1 MCGQDQTFGLSSFTS
16 LKTVL
21 VKIVLNLF
29 CVFIK
34 LISKQI
40 QDLNPNKDLNNYS
53 CAVSNQLQDTLYIY
67 MTFFTNQKKEAVRN
81 KIMGRIRFKDR
92 VYVRVKTKVKGCF
105 FSFKVYIYIKAL
117 ITIKSMSMHD
127 APYHSCS
134 TNCRR
139 YRIHPV
145 SIYPFLALTLLRE
158 ARISTLGA

>member
-16 LKTVL
+16 LKTIL

-40 QDLNPNKDLNNYS
+40 QDLNPNKDLNN
-53 CAVSNQLQDTLYIY
+53 QLCSVHLAPRHTIY